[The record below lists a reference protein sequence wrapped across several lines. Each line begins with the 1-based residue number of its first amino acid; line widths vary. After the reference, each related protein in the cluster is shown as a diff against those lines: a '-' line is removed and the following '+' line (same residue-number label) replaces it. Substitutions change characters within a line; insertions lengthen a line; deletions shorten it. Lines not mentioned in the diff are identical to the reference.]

1 MAIAREKLITQLEQ
15 TTPALVKL
23 VSGLEDNALDFK
35 PEPDSWS
42 IREILAH
49 LVDDE
54 MYVMRLRL
62 VRIVREDL
70 PNLVPH
76 DEKKWYLHR
85 NTSRDKLEEL
95 LEDFSIQRRASLGI
109 IQMRRESDWIRE
121 GIQPEY
127 GQFSAE
133 KWLEKWAGHDLLHL
147 KQISQNL
154 AAFQK

>member
-1 MAIAREKLITQLEQ
+1 MAIVREKLITQLEQ
-15 TTPALVKL
+15 TNSALVKL
-23 VSGLEDNALDFK
+23 VNGLEDNALDFK
-35 PEPDSWS
+35 PETDSWS

-70 PNLVPH
+70 PHLVPH

-85 NTSRDKLEEL
+85 NNSRDKLEEL

-109 IQMRRESDWIRE
+109 IQMMRESDWIRE

-133 KWLEKWAGHDLLHL
+133 KWLEKWAGHDVVHL

>member
-15 TTPALVKL
+15 TTSALVKL

-35 PEPDSWS
+35 PETDSWS

-109 IQMRRESDWIRE
+109 IQMMRESDWIRE

-133 KWLEKWAGHDLLHL
+133 KWLEKWAGHDVVHL
-147 KQISQNL
+147 KQINQNL